1 MPDNFDHDGDFRI
14 DPAHPGLDDDS
25 QAGGHVSSEP
35 SCLDEDLELAYRQTL
50 EKNEAVEE
58 DIGPGVD
65 LADWSDTD
73 TTGDE
78 YEPEAEL
85 EPPEESGPPRV
96 TACQLIEAALFVG
109 GRALTAK
116 KLALL
121 VSPDT
126 EISSIEE
133 EIEGLNRLYSNEGR
147 PYEIRLAEGGYRLQ
161 LREDEELDRLK
172 NRVFGLG
179 PKEVKLSQEQL
190 EVLALV
196 AYKQPISRQQIEGF
210 VRKNVSGLLRL
221 LLRRQMIVIERG
233 KNPREITYRT
243 TGRFLEVFNL
253 PDIQDLPTPER
264 LKTH

>member
-1 MPDNFDHDGDFRI
+1 MPDNFDHDRGYRI
-14 DPAHPGLDDDS
+14 DPAHPGPDDDS

-35 SCLDEDLELAYRQTL
+35 ACLDEDLELAYRQAL

-58 DIGPGVD
+58 NIGPGID
-65 LADWSDTD
+65 LTDWSETD
-73 TTGDE
+73 TADDGF
-78 YEPEAEL
+78 EPEF
-85 EPPEESGPPRV
+85 EPESPGESEPPRV

-116 KLALL
+116 KLASL
-121 VSPDT
+121 VGPDT
-126 EISSIEE
+126 ESSSIEE
-133 EIEGLNRLYSNEGR
+133 EIEGLNRLYSSEGR

-196 AYKQPISRQQIEGF
+196 AYKQPISRQQIETL

-221 LLRRQMIVIERG
+221 LLRRQLIVIERG
-233 KNPREITYRT
+233 ENPRDVSYRT